1 MSGGSGIERGP
12 VARTIARALAVTAA
26 LLLAALA
33 AAGCGDDD
41 SGSETTVAKGEP
53 IDLELLVYN
62 IEYGGGPATDAVIRE
77 IDADVVGVLESYER
91 LDEIAERTGYPYY
104 NTSLQLLSKYPI
116 LEPSGGDGLYGLIE
130 VEPGY
135 VIPFFNDHLDYV
147 EWGPERCA
155 KGESVESVIETE
167 NEVRTSAFERPMESM
182 AALLD
187 EGYPV
192 FATGDYNQP
201 SSLDYTEETAGSR
214 KEIPEPVAWPVSEK
228 LFELGF
234 RDTYREIHPDPVAD
248 PAITQERTGERIDY
262 VYAAGPST
270 TLDSKLVGEPGGED
284 VDIEAAPWT
293 SDHRAVVSSFEVTP
307 VAMPTLVAVD
317 AQLGTVGD
325 EITVTYN
332 APGSSDNEIA
342 IVPEG
347 GETGDALETL
357 AARRTSGARRSS
369 TPPAGIPLRTRPCCS
384 TPTEARSRAS
394 PSTSATRRRARA
406 DDRQAGLRVRRA
418 DRRLLDPGPRQPLG
432 LARGL
437 RGLGLRPGVGRL
449 PDLGLRR
456 GSLRRHRAA
465 ADRRRGDARA
475 REPGQAVA
483 APARRL
489 RRPLPARRRVRVRR
503 QRRVQ
508 RRRRLARAG
517 AAASRAARRRP
528 SPGPS
533 AAASA
538 ARPPAPG
545 C

>member
-1 MSGGSGIERGP
+1 MSGGPGIERGP
-12 VARTIARALAVTAA
+12 VARTIARTLAVSAA
-26 LLLAALA
+26 LLLAALT
-33 AAGCGDDD
+33 AAGCSDDD
-41 SGSETTVAKGEP
+41 DGSETTVAKGEP

-62 IEYGGGPATDAVIRE
+62 IEYGGGPATDAVIRK

-147 EWGPERCA
+147 DWGPRALA
-155 KGESVESVIETE
+155 KGESVESVIENE
-167 NEVRTSAFERPMESM
+167 NEVRTSAFERPMEAM

-201 SSLDYTEETAGSR
+201 SSLDYTEETAGFR

-270 TLDSKLVGEPGGED
+270 TFDSKLVGEPGGED

-307 VAMPTLVAVD
+307 VAMPPLVAVD

-332 APGSSDNEIA
+332 APGSGDNEIA

-347 GETGDALETL
+347 GETGEALETMSAPDERGTVEL
-357 AARRTSGARRSS
+357 DTAGWD
-369 TPPAGIPLRTRPCCS
+369 PAS
-384 TPTEARSRAS
+384 YEA
-394 PSTSATRRRARA
+394 
-406 DDRQAGLRVRRA
+406 V
-418 DRRLLDPGPRQPLG
+418 LLDSDGDEIARVPFYLRDPQAEIEFTTDKPVYESGEPIGVSWTQGPANRWDWLG
-432 LARGL
+432 VYEASDSDPESGDYLIWDYAEGHSAGTVPPRTVGEAT
-437 RGLGLRPGVGRL
+437 LGPESQGRPW
-449 PDLGLRR
+449 
-456 GSLRRHRAA
+456 
-465 ADRRRGDARA
+465 
-475 REPGQAVA
+475 
-483 APARRL
+483 
-489 RRPLPARRRVRVRR
+489 PLPPGDYVVHYL
-503 QRRVQ
+503 
-508 RRRRLARAG
+508 LADEYESAG
-517 AAASRAARRRP
+517 GAEFSV
-528 SPGPS
+528 G
-533 AAASA
+533 
-538 ARPPAPG
+538 G
-545 C
+545 